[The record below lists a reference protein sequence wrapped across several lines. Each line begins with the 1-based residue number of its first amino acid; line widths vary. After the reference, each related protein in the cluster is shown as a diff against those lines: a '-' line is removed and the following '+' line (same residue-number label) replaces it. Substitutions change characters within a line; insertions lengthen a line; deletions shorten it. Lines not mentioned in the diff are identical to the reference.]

1 MRMGRF
7 YFLTSIMGTNK
18 FLNEGLHVGEGK
30 VLANGTHET
39 MSSRMGKELMVPG
52 NEAAWN
58 KFLGDNNLP
67 VLIIRLV
74 IFNDIIIT
82 EWSNAIVLRSLGHN
96 AEQKG
101 CIILLASVK
110 IGNGDRTNI
119 LHAVLNRIEDKI
131 RFVKTVLGLLH

>member
-1 MRMGRF
+1 M
-7 YFLTSIMGTNK
+7 L
-18 FLNEGLHVGEGK
+18 
-30 VLANGTHET
+30 
-39 MSSRMGKELMVPG
+39 GKELMVPG

-82 EWSNAIVLRSLGHN
+82 KWSNAIVLRSLSHN
-96 AEQKG
+96 AEKG
-101 CIILLASVK
+101 CITLLASMK
-110 IGNGDRTNI
+110 IGNGDRINI